1 METSCP
7 ESHSALM
14 FRKENKRE
22 ALMFPYLQKMKL
34 HKHCYWLYS
43 RTSSHIKDGASQ
55 NSCFNSCFLKGN
67 AVSQE
72 EAPSSLFKSKPL
84 WDGNGRF
91 DLTMEVHHF
100 KAEQHFYADRESASN
115 TPRSRRINTKSYLL
129 FIKKGLSFTVCITTH
144 LSVLISKHRFSG

>member
-1 METSCP
+1 MEISCP

-22 ALMFPYLQKMKL
+22 ASMFPYLQKMKL

-55 NSCFNSCFLKGN
+55 NSCFNSCFPKGN

-72 EAPSSLFKSKPL
+72 EAPGSLFKSKAL

-91 DLTMEVHHF
+91 DLTVGVHHF
-100 KAEQHFYADRESASN
+100 KAEQHFYASIQIASQLATYLEHGEVTQN
-115 TPRSRRINTKSYLL
+115 LTFRLSRRGCLSLSISLL
-129 FIKKGLSFTVCITTH
+129 ICQS
-144 LSVLISKHRFSG
+144 